1 MVTYIQIRNDLSTA
15 TLEDLEIESSSRSY
29 NGYTLLMKHYYYH
42 LGNDDNNS
50 QALIVGFESLMI
62 LHDSSTSVSTEE
74 ESSITTNFSESLSIG
89 ERIIK
94 KIIIKIFYLI
104 YGINLMQQSKIS
116 GIKEQNG
123 LIHIQS

>member
-42 LGNDDNNS
+42 LGNEDNKS
-50 QALIVGFESLMI
+50 QELIVGFESIMI

-89 ERIIK
+89 ERIINK
-94 KIIIKIFYLI
+94 NYHQNFYLI
-104 YGINLMQQSKIS
+104 YGINLMQQSNFS
-116 GIKEQNG
+116 GMKERNG
-123 LIHIQS
+123 LIYI

>member
-15 TLEDLEIESSSRSY
+15 RLEDLELESSSRSY

-62 LHDSSTSVSTEE
+62 LRDSSTSVSTDEQ
-74 ESSITTNFSESLSIG
+74 SSITTNFSESLSIG
-89 ERIIK
+89 DTI
-94 KIIIKIFYLI
+94 
-104 YGINLMQQSKIS
+104 
-116 GIKEQNG
+116 
-123 LIHIQS
+123 